1 MGNKV
6 PNILVSTVDSWS
18 DMVGSDTMSSLV
30 ATFPP
35 ENVASLSIRANKS
48 DSKKASRYFHIIEG
62 RVIRSILHPSTI
74 TGEAYTS
81 LDNKCNKDIE
91 AEERRYSRK
100 LSFGRF
106 IFVLIRE
113 ILWKLGHWKSKELDR
128 FIVEFNPD
136 VLFFPIEGYIHFNRI
151 NQYIIKKYQPKRV
164 VGYMWDDNFT
174 YKQHR
179 FDLLYYIHRYWLR
192 KSVKSLIH
200 SCDVV
205 FSINPKLKRELDAEY
220 GIKSI
225 LLTKPINNHNTSDFT
240 EAHEPIRM
248 MYSGKLVIGR
258 DKSIAD
264 IVEAIRIVNKEKQ
277 RVILDVYSGT
287 PLSSKMRAKI
297 DVPGCCNLKGFV
309 PQKKVLEE
317 QQIADV
323 LLFVESLT
331 KQDMSARLSFS
342 TKITDYLSAGKCIWA
357 VGNKDLAPIDY
368 FIENDSA
375 VVSCTKDVIY
385 SQLISIV
392 DNNDTIPS
400 YAYKAHKCGEIN
412 HNKEEIMN
420 RFRGAIMGDNICN
433 VQ

>member
-1 MGNKV
+1 MD
-6 PNILVSTVDSWS
+6 NINVKILASTVDSWS
-18 DMVGSDTMSSLV
+18 DLIGSDTISSLV
-30 ATFPP
+30 SVFPP
-35 ENVASLSIRANKS
+35 ENVASLSIRASKS
-48 DSKKASRYFHIIEG
+48 DSKVASRYFHIIEG

-91 AEERRYSRK
+91 AETRRYSRK
-100 LSFGRF
+100 FSFGRF
-106 IFVLIRE
+106 IFVLMRE
-113 ILWKLGHWKSKELDR
+113 ILWKLGHWKSTELDR
-128 FIVEFNPD
+128 FVAEFNPD
-136 VLFFPIEGYIHFNRI
+136 VLFFPIESYIHFNRI
-151 NQYIIKKYQPKRV
+151 NQYFIKKYQPKRV

-179 FDLLYYIHRYWLR
+179 FDLFYFIHRFWLR

-205 FSINPKLKRELDAEY
+205 FAINPKLKRELDAEY
-220 GIKSI
+220 GINSI
-225 LLTKPINNHNTSDFT
+225 LLTKPINNHNTLDLT
-240 EAHEPIRM
+240 EVHEPIRM
-248 MYSGKLVIGR
+248 IYSGKLVIGR

-264 IVEAIRIVNKEKQ
+264 IVDAIRIVNKEKQ
-277 RVILDVYSGT
+277 RIILDVYSGT

-309 PQKKVLEE
+309 PQNKVVEE

-342 TKITDYLSAGKCIWA
+342 TKITDYLSAGKCILA

-375 VVSCTKDVIY
+375 VVCCTKDVIFN
-385 SQLISIV
+385 QLISIIE
-392 DNNDTIPS
+392 NNDTISS
-400 YAYKAHKCGEIN
+400 YAYKAHRCGEIN
-412 HNKEEIMN
+412 HNKEEIIN
-420 RFRGAIMGDNICN
+420 KFRSAIMGGIKE
-433 VQ
+433 Q